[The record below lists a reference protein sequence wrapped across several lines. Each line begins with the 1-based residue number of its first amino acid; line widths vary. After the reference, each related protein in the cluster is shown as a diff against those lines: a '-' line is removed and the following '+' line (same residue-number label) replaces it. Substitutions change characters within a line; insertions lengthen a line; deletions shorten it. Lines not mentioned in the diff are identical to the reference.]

1 MDAMQAECIIARIKN
16 SEERKIARLLYNMG
30 LNLVTANSVFYNA
43 QHKPRTEIDLIFTS
57 KKTTWIIEVSKNIHQ
72 AAQNKKRQHLREWK
86 DEENWAKV
94 TTKHELPLNN
104 DVRLIYVDLSKEGG
118 GSEKILDVL
127 PSKGVIILYK
137 DYIERLEKD
146 LKKAKKEIRDAFVG
160 LIEQA
165 ETDETAAK

>member
-1 MDAMQAECIIARIKN
+1 MDAVQAEVIIARIKN
-16 SEERKIARLLYNMG
+16 SEERKIARLLYDMG
-30 LNLVTANSVFYNA
+30 LNLVAANSVFYNA

-57 KKTTWIIEVSKNIHQ
+57 KKTTWIIEVSKDSHHP
-72 AAQNKKRQHLREWK
+72 AQNKKRQHLREWK
-86 DEENWAKV
+86 DKENWAKV

-118 GSEKILDVL
+118 GPTKTMDVL

-146 LKKAKKEIRDAFVG
+146 LKKAKKEIRDTLVDS
-160 LIEQA
+160 IEQA
-165 ETDETAAK
+165 ESASTAAK